1 MRFIGTRAGVI
12 GTLGFK
18 SCPLQ
23 PPDHGVGL
31 QLLSGI
37 DGIGRRVKTGG
48 SLENF
53 SVESPVNHLRVIAVI
68 VKGYPG
74 KDDEDEQKQRQE
86 DFENGLPEPS

>member
-1 MRFIGTRAGVI
+1 MI
-12 GTLGFK
+12 GTLRFK

-23 PPDHGVGL
+23 PRDHGVGL

-37 DGIGRRVKTGG
+37 DVIGGRVKTGG

-53 SVESPVNHLRVIAVI
+53 SIESPVDHLRVIAVI

-86 DFENGLPEPS
+86 DLENRLPKPS